1 MLMSTRRPPRSS
13 NRTGSNR
20 RTSSRRKGLTT
31 ERLVE
36 VTFEPDRNCCVAA
49 GRWYGALTGTY
60 VDTPGDLDID
70 HLVPLKNAHDSDGW
84 AWRSA
89 RKEDYAKYLRDPD
102 HLIAV
107 TQTANRSK
115 GAKGPEEWGTPPR
128 RSQNLR
134 RSSPFTSRAR
144 KRRQLGS
151 QGCRGAWAREEDF
164 RKPWRL
170 ALGMETVMRSFVRGD
185 TCKLTWS
192 AECVNGLDHSVEN
205 TVIANH

>member
-1 MLMSTRRPPRSS
+1 MSTRRPPRSS

-60 VDTPGDLDID
+60 VDTPADLDIN
-70 HLVPLKNAHDSDGW
+70 HLVPLKNTHDSDGW

-89 RKEDYAKYLRDPD
+89 RKEDYANYLGDPD

-144 KRRQLGS
+144 KRRQPVR
-151 QGCRGAWAREEDF
+151 QGFRGAWAWEEGF
-164 RKPWRL
+164 RKPWCL
-170 ALGMETVMRSFVRGD
+170 ALGMETVMGSCVSGD
-185 TCKLTWS
+185 TCKLTWIT
-192 AECVNGLDHSVEN
+192 ECVNGSDHSLGN
-205 TVIANH
+205 AVIANH